1 MPDLTEIDQRIVIG
15 NRVRELRK
23 LKKLSMEELANIAEI
38 ELSQVSRIET
48 AKANPK
54 LSTLLILARALN
66 VSPKEFF

>member
-1 MPDLTEIDQRIVIG
+1 MPDLTEIDQRIVFG

-54 LSTLLILARALN
+54 LSTLLILARALG